1 MDSPEP
7 GLPTVVRHVVAK
19 ARGLFTS
26 LHLPEGHDVLRR
38 AASVLTQTG
47 EDFLPAVVREIADML
62 DAEIA
67 FVGELTGTDRLRTVA
82 SWRDGASG
90 ESVEYAL
97 AGTPLERTGD
107 RSIRSYY
114 SCVRVHFPD
123 DASLAALDADGYIA
137 MPLVGTRDEVIGAIV
152 AITRRPLNDE
162 AGAKSLLQLV
172 AGRVAAELERAR
184 TERELRK
191 SEHHLLQVQRVEA
204 IGWLAGNIAHD
215 FNNLLM
221 IVIGYAEILQDR
233 GNTQEMSELLA
244 AARRASTLT
253 KQLLAF
259 GRRQVMQ
266 VQRVDINRA
275 VSQVQAMLS
284 RVMGS
289 EVRLTTT
296 LDPSVPAVEVDPGQL
311 EQVLVNLA
319 MNARDAMPK
328 GGTFGVETAVT
339 DVERPYFQMPS
350 GRYVRLSVT
359 DSGIGMPPDVLSQIF
374 EPFFTTKGNRGT
386 GLGLSSVYGIVK
398 QSGGYIWC
406 DSTPGHGT
414 TFTIYLK
421 PAAGSVEAETPN
433 TPQERAAGGE
443 ERVLVVDDEPAV
455 RRLLAR
461 ILRSRGYDVFEMED
475 AHSALAFMN
484 STNRP
489 MDLVVTDIVMP
500 SMSGVRLAE
509 QVRTQWPS
517 TKVLFVSGFPTTD
530 AIPASEMSSTPLLG
544 KPFTPDQIEA
554 KVRELLDGGNA
565 LAKRAS

>member
-1 MDSPEP
+1 MDIAEP
-7 GLPTVVRHVVAK
+7 ALPTVVRTMLAK

-26 LHLPEGHDVLRR
+26 LPAPEGDETLRR
-38 AASVLTQTG
+38 AASVLTRTG
-47 EDFLPAVVREIADML
+47 EEFLPAVVREIADML
-62 DAEIA
+62 DAEVA
-67 FVGELTGTDRLRTVA
+67 FVGELTGTDRLKTVA
-82 SWRDGASG
+82 WWRDGAIG
-90 ESVEYAL
+90 ENVEYPL
-97 AGTPLERTGD
+97 AGTPLERIGD
-107 RSIRSYY
+107 RLIRSHY
-114 SCVRVHFPD
+114 SCVRVHYPD

-137 MPLVGTRDEVIGAIV
+137 MPLIGTRDDVIGAMV
-152 AITRRPLNDE
+152 AVTRRPLNNE
-162 AGAKSLLQLV
+162 AGAKSLLQLL

-233 GNTQEMSELLA
+233 ANSQELSELIA

-266 VQRVDINRA
+266 VQRVDINRV

-284 RVMGS
+284 RVMGP

-296 LDPSVPAVEVDPGQL
+296 LDASVPIVEVDPGQL

-319 MNARDAMPK
+319 MNARDAMAD
-328 GGTFGVETAVT
+328 GGSLRIETAVL
-339 DVERPYFQMPS
+339 DVERPYFQMPA
-350 GRYVRLSVT
+350 GRYVRLLVT
-359 DSGIGMPPDVLSQIF
+359 DTGTGMPPEVLSQIF

-406 DSTPGHGT
+406 DSTPGQGT

-421 PAAGSVEAETPN
+421 PAAGAAENEAPSTA
-433 TPQERAAGGE
+433 TQERAAGGN

-461 ILRSRGYDVFEMED
+461 ILRSRGYDVFETED
-475 AHSALAFMN
+475 AHSALAFMG
-484 STNRP
+484 SATRQ

-500 SMSGVRLAE
+500 AMSGVRFAE
-509 QVRTQWPS
+509 QIRSQWPAV
-517 TKVLFVSGFPTTD
+517 KILFVSGFPTTD
-530 AIPASEMSSTPLLG
+530 ALPEMSSIPLLG
-544 KPFTPDQIEA
+544 KPFTPEQIEA
-554 KVRELLDGGNA
+554 KVRELLD
-565 LAKRAS
+565 R